1 MGGND
6 SVKADEQSAVPA
18 QGKAAAPV
26 DSPETL
32 ERFHAELELVNII
45 ASQVSRNLGRGV
57 EFDDLLSA
65 GREGLLD
72 AARRYDAARGI
83 PFRAYANFRVRG
95 AILDGVR
102 HMSALPRRA
111 YERLAAMEAAASVSE
126 GEAQFAFAR
135 PAQSM
140 SEEEAEGCLDE
151 QLAVMATAAAIGIVT
166 EALRNEAGEAAEAHL
181 DASPEVAYSQA
192 EVAAKLRSAVAEL
205 AQVERD
211 VISRHYFGAEGMEH
225 IARDMNVS
233 KSWVSRIHTRAIA
246 RLTKRLQGLD
256 SPA

>member
-6 SVKADEQSAVPA
+6 SLKAERSAVSG
-18 QGKAAAPV
+18 QGKATPPV
-26 DSPETL
+26 DGPEVL

-45 ASQVSRNLGRGV
+45 ASQVARNLGRGV

-72 AARRYDAARGI
+72 AARRYDEARGI

-126 GEAQFAFAR
+126 GEAQFAFSR
-135 PAQSM
+135 PTQSM
-140 SEEEAEGCLDE
+140 SEDEAEGCLDE
-151 QLAVMATAAAIGIVT
+151 QLAVMATAAALGIVT
-166 EALRNEAGEAAEAHL
+166 EALRNEAGSAAEAHL
-181 DASPEVAYSQA
+181 HASPELAYSQA
-192 EVAAKLRSAVAEL
+192 EVLAKVRSAVAEL
-205 AQVERD
+205 APTERD
-211 VISRHYFGAEGMEH
+211 VISRHYFGAEGMEQ

-246 RLTKRLQGLD
+246 RLMKRLQGLN
-256 SPA
+256 SPE

>member
-6 SVKADEQSAVPA
+6 GVKTERAAVSGS
-18 QGKAAAPV
+18 GKAAPRV
-26 DSPETL
+26 DGPDVL
-32 ERFHAELELVNII
+32 ERFHGQLELVNII
-45 ASQVSRNLGRGV
+45 AHQVARNLGRGV
-57 EFDDLLSA
+57 ELDDLLSA

-72 AARRYDAARGI
+72 AARRYDEARGI

-111 YERLAAMEAAASVSE
+111 YERLAAMEAAASVSK

-135 PAQSM
+135 PAQAM
-140 SEEEAEGCLDE
+140 SDDQAEVCLDE
-151 QLAVMATAAAIGIVT
+151 QLAVMATAAALGIFT
-166 EALRNEAGEAAEAHL
+166 EALRNEAGATAEAHL

-192 EVAAKLRSAVAEL
+192 EVLAKVRSAVAQL
-205 AQVERD
+205 APTERD
-211 VISRHYFGAEGMEH
+211 VISRHYFDAEGMEQ

-246 RLTKRLQGLD
+246 RLMKRLQGLD
-256 SPA
+256 SPE

>member
-6 SVKADEQSAVPA
+6 SVKTEPFAVSARGKSVSFADN
-18 QGKAAAPV
+18 
-26 DSPETL
+26 PEVL
-32 ERFHAELELVNII
+32 ERFHDQLELVNII
-45 ASQVSRNLGRGV
+45 ASQVARNLGRGV

-72 AARRYDAARGI
+72 AARRYDEARGI

-126 GEAQFAFAR
+126 GEAQFAFSR

-140 SEEEAEGCLDE
+140 SEDEAEGCLDE

-166 EALRNEAGEAAEAHL
+166 EASRNEAGAGAEAHL
-181 DASPEVAYSQA
+181 DASPELAYSQA
-192 EVAAKLRSAVAEL
+192 EVLAKVRSAVAEL
-205 AQVERD
+205 APTERE
-211 VISRHYFGAEGMEH
+211 VISRHYFGAEGMEQ
-225 IARDMNVS
+225 IARDLNVS
-233 KSWVSRIHTRAIA
+233 KSWVSRIHTRAVA
-246 RLTKRLQGLD
+246 RLMKRLQGLD
-256 SPA
+256 SPG